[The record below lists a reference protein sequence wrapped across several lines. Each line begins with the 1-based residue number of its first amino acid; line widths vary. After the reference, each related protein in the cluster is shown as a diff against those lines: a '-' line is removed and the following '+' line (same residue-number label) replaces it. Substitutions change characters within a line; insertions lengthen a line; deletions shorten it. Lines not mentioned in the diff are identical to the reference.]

1 MKTTTPRIHIRV
13 VVLNN

>member
-1 MKTTTPRIHIRV
+1 MKTTTPRIHISV